1 MNPFYF
7 ILVLA
12 FSITFLI
19 VYLVDGGFQDNSLAQ
34 ANYGYSNFKTL
45 FDLHQHHDI
54 VELPEDVDWSQYAYV
69 QYATNQN
76 YLCNNIMIF
85 EQLRALDTNA
95 ERVLIY
101 PNYWGEPDVP
111 EPPAPKGMKFIEK
124 NKKTTELLRLARDQY
139 SVKLKPV
146 KELEFMAVERTWK
159 SSFTKLMAFN
169 ETDYKRVIVMDA
181 DAFVLKSLDYLFLEE
196 RANKSSPISAPTAYW
211 QPPRAN
217 NSPMLTSALMVID
230 PSTQEFEKLLAAA
243 QTRHIQDYDMD
254 VINDEYEGIIEPL
267 AHKDLFMLSAEFRS
281 TNHTTYMG
289 SEPWNGIEQVRK
301 AAYIHFSDWPFP
313 KVSFQQLFFFFD
325 FFLTITNADI
335 CFFFLFFYIAVQTG
349 QLGKG
354 YRIPASMC

>member
-19 VYLVDGGFQDNSLAQ
+19 VYLVDGGFQDNSLEQ
-34 ANYGYSNFKTL
+34 GNYGYSNYRAL
-45 FDLHQHHDI
+45 LDLHRHHEF

-76 YLCNNIMIF
+76 YLCNNLMIF
-85 EQLRALDTNA
+85 DQLKTLDTNA

-111 EPPAPKGMKFIEK
+111 EPPAPKGMKYIEK
-124 NKKTTELLRLARDQY
+124 NKKTTELLRLARDKY

-169 ETDYKRVIVMDA
+169 ETDYKRVIVLDA
-181 DAFVLKSLDYLFLEE
+181 DAFVLKSLDYLFLHE

-217 NSPMLTSALMVID
+217 NQSMLTSALMVID
-230 PSTQEFEKLLAAA
+230 PSFQEFEKVLAAA
-243 QTRHIQDYDMD
+243 QTRHIQEYDMD
-254 VINDEYEGIIEPL
+254 LINDEYEGIIEPL
-267 AHKDLFMLSAEFRS
+267 PHKGLFMLSAEFRS
-281 TNHTTYMG
+281 TDHTKYLG
-289 SEPWNGIEQVRK
+289 SELWNGIEQVRN

-313 KVSFQQLFFFFD
+313 KVSFQSSFFFF
-325 FFLTITNADI
+325 FF
-335 CFFFLFFYIAVQTG
+335 
-349 QLGKG
+349 G
-354 YRIPASMC
+354 Y

>member
-111 EPPAPKGMKFIEK
+111 EP
-124 NKKTTELLRLARDQY
+124 
-139 SVKLKPV
+139 
-146 KELEFMAVERTWK
+146 
-159 SSFTKLMAFN
+159 SS
-169 ETDYKRVIVMDA
+169 
-181 DAFVLKSLDYLFLEE
+181 
-196 RANKSSPISAPTAYW
+196 
-211 QPPRAN
+211 
-217 NSPMLTSALMVID
+217 
-230 PSTQEFEKLLAAA
+230 
-243 QTRHIQDYDMD
+243 
-254 VINDEYEGIIEPL
+254 
-267 AHKDLFMLSAEFRS
+267 
-281 TNHTTYMG
+281 
-289 SEPWNGIEQVRK
+289 
-301 AAYIHFSDWPFP
+301 
-313 KVSFQQLFFFFD
+313 
-325 FFLTITNADI
+325 
-335 CFFFLFFYIAVQTG
+335 
-349 QLGKG
+349 
-354 YRIPASMC
+354 